1 MVLELVIRALISG
14 ILLGAIYGVLSMSFS
29 MVYGIVKLPN
39 FAPGALAMRGM
50 YAHFVLW
57 VC

>member
-14 ILLGAIYGVLSMSFS
+14 ILLEAIYGVLSMSFS

-50 YAHFVLW
+50 
-57 VC
+57 